1 METLALSHDC
11 VGQELGRAQLA
22 GSAAL
27 CHIRGAHLVIFS
39 WWGDCP
45 GGPRPLHFHV
55 WCFRGGGTVT
65 STCPPHPGM
74 AFSEGSYQLRD
85 PRVSVHRENA
95 EAGRA
100 LTSSLGHPKLS
111 LCHILF
117 ANQISWTGLDSGG
130 GGQTASQGTEE
141 GRPHS
146 SLTVHDSFLWA
157 FVYGTWLI
165 SSIWPFRSR
174 VTADGGTGQSFVAE
188 HWQC

>member
-100 LTSSLGHPKLS
+100 LTSSLGIPNCHSATFCLPTKS
-111 LCHILF
+111 L
-117 ANQISWTGLDSGG
+117 GL
-130 GGQTASQGTEE
+130 A
-141 GRPHS
+141 
-146 SLTVHDSFLWA
+146 
-157 FVYGTWLI
+157 
-165 SSIWPFRSR
+165 
-174 VTADGGTGQSFVAE
+174 
-188 HWQC
+188 

>member
-1 METLALSHDC
+1 MCRSGIGEGSAGWVCCPVSHPWSSLGDFQLVGALSWWSEAPPLPC
-11 VGQELGRAQLA
+11 LA
-22 GSAAL
+22 
-27 CHIRGAHLVIFS
+27 FS
-39 WWGDCP
+39 WGWNCHLHMP
-45 GGPRPLHFHV
+45 APPPR
-55 WCFRGGGTVT
+55 
-65 STCPPHPGM
+65 PGM

-100 LTSSLGHPKLS
+100 LISGLGHPKLS

-117 ANQISWTGLDSGG
+117 ANEIPWTGLDSGG
-130 GGQTASQGTEE
+130 GGQTTSQGTEE

-157 FVYGTWLI
+157 FVYGMWLI

-174 VTADGGTGQSFVAE
+174 VIAYGGTGQSFVAG
-188 HWQC
+188 HWQR